1 MVIGMSPCEVCS
13 VIDTVPARVAEF
25 GGRPSLCPDGA
36 GWSGVA
42 VKSQLA
48 EPVAG
53 GALAEALVGAAG
65 GGAALDAPPP
75 DAVGLPEDPQPAT
88 SPSRAV
94 TAAHIIP
101 ARR

>member
-1 MVIGMSPCEVCS
+1 
-13 VIDTVPARVAEF
+13 VIDTVPARVAAF

-53 GALAEALVGAAG
+53 GALAAALVVALVGAAG
-65 GGAALDAPPP
+65 GGALDAPP
-75 DAVGLPEDPQPAT
+75 DAVGLLEDPQPAT